1 VQQRPDDK
9 RRRLH
14 AHQRRDPSTD
24 GLVQRLLCVR
34 RHMVIV
40 SSSPR
45 PVVSP
50 GAAFHLLRAR

>member
-24 GLVQRLLCVR
+24 GLVKRLLRVR

-50 GAAFHLLRAR
+50 GAALHLLRAR